1 MIRIGAS
8 PRIHRAS
15 VEVYLRGQAGL
26 NALRTVGQ
34 AGAQRVRAVPA
45 RLPAIGA
52 LEYIII
58 AAVLIAVVGVGMNS
72 FGTSIGTAFTNLST
86 QVTGSSWIPGS
97 GGAPVQAGN

>member
-1 MIRIGAS
+1 MIRFGAS

-26 NALRTVGQ
+26 NALRAVGQ
-34 AGAQRVRAVPA
+34 VGARRLRAVPA

-72 FGTSIGTAFTNLST
+72 FGLSIQTAFTNLST
-86 QVTGSSWIPGS
+86 SITSQSWA
-97 GGAPVQAGN
+97 GGGGVAPVQAGN